1 MVQRR
6 VIGSYDTEAEAIAA
20 IEDLKRQGYSS
31 DDISVMSKH
40 TENAEIIADETG
52 PMRRMAQRPGPQQ
65 AAFLAVSVAYWQESV
80 HSPFRESVQSSRP
93 VQLLQASPERQPGP
107 E

>member
-6 VIGSYDTEAEAIAA
+6 VIGSYDTEAEAIAV

-40 TENAEIIADETG
+40 HG
-52 PMRRMAQRPGPQQ
+52 KC
-65 AAFLAVSVAYWQESV
+65 
-80 HSPFRESVQSSRP
+80 
-93 VQLLQASPERQPGP
+93 
-107 E
+107 